1 MVVFMLGL
9 IILNVTNAETAKK
22 KNPAKTAKDNP
33 FIWKTKR
40 KDFEPAK
47 KKVWGGGLPKTP
59 VIWYFQIKEAEFQMK
74 FHHNKPL
81 T

>member
-22 KNPAKTAKDNP
+22 NPTKTAKDNP

-47 KKVWGGGLPKTP
+47 KSVGGGG
-59 VIWYFQIKEAEFQMK
+59 FQKHQLYDIFR
-74 FHHNKPL
+74 
-81 T
+81 

>member
-1 MVVFMLGL
+1 MQKLQ
-9 IILNVTNAETAKK
+9 KK
-22 KNPAKTAKDNP
+22 KTQLKLQK
-33 FIWKTKR
+33 IIHL
-40 KDFEPAK
+40 FERQNEKILSLQK
-47 KKVWGGGLPKTP
+47 KSVGGGLPKTP

>member
-22 KNPAKTAKDNP
+22 KPTKLQKIIYL
-33 FIWKTKR
+33 FEKTKR

-47 KKVWGGGLPKTP
+47 KSVGGGVPKTP
-59 VIWYFQIKEAEFQMK
+59 VI
-74 FHHNKPL
+74 
-81 T
+81 

>member
-47 KKVWGGGLPKTP
+47 KKWGGASKNTSYM
-59 VIWYFQIKEAEFQMK
+59 IFSDKRSRISNEISS
-74 FHHNKPL
+74 
-81 T
+81 

>member
-22 KNPAKTAKDNP
+22 KPAKTAKDNL

-47 KKVWGGGLPKTP
+47 KSGGGGSKNTSYM
-59 VIWYFQIKEAEFQMK
+59 IFSDKRSRISKEISS
-74 FHHNKPL
+74 
-81 T
+81 

>member
-1 MVVFMLGL
+1 MQKLQ
-9 IILNVTNAETAKK
+9 K
-22 KNPAKTAKDNP
+22 KNQLKLQK
-33 FIWKTKR
+33 IIHL
-40 KDFEPAK
+40 FERQNEK
-47 KKVWGGGLPKTP
+47 ILSLQKKVWGGGLPKTP